1 MTTTIKVLTI
11 LLMAAD
17 LIFCIW
23 EGLHRSTKIENEKDY
38 FIAGGKT
45 NGFFLTMTAF
55 SSLLGAGLFV
65 GQAGRGYTYGISAY
79 WQLFGEGIIAGIVM
93 ALVIGPYLAKFQY
106 FSMAHFI
113 GDHICGGDTT
123 IRRIAGVANFL
134 PNMLWAGG
142 QIMGVSYVI
151 QLLFGL
157 DFRLVAAVVG
167 AIFIFYTMCGGVGSV
182 IVTDALHGMIALVCC
197 FSVIFFG
204 FKLFHFDLGQLKAA
218 VVALDPNRWDMMYEM
233 TPLKILTAFLTGF
246 LGTLANPI
254 YWNRAFAAESPST
267 CRKAYAFA
275 FTVGTILPLFTILLG
290 LVTFTFTQ
298 DSGDYALIWL
308 VVNKMPGFMTCLVAM
323 AVLAACLSSADTHLN
338 CAAANIVSDIIDPK
352 HTFTTEQ
359 TVKYS
364 RIATLVCGVI
374 SVLVSMFADM
384 IYQLA
389 NFGYTVCG
397 GVLIPMF
404 ALGYIMMDKKSE
416 TYKSKLTHHGA
427 LCGIIFGMIVA
438 CAFQAIPSLSSFW
451 GGGVIPCVVAT
462 VIGVFVGNALSP
474 KKAEIS

>member
-1 MTTTIKVLTI
+1 MSTTIKVITMI
-11 LLMAAD
+11 LMAAD

-23 EGLHRSTKIENEKDY
+23 EGLRRSTKIEDEKDY

-45 NGFFLTMTAF
+45 SGFFLTMTAF

-79 WQLFGEGIIAGIVM
+79 WQLFGEGIVAGIVM
-93 ALVIGPYLAKFQY
+93 ALIIGPYLAKFQY

-151 QLLFGL
+151 QILFGL
-157 DFRLVAAVVG
+157 DFRLVAAIVG

-182 IVTDALHGMIALVCC
+182 IVTDALHGMIAIICC

-204 FKLFHFDLGQLKAA
+204 FHLFHFNLGELKDA
-218 VVALDPNRWDMMYEM
+218 VVAIDPNHWDMMYEM
-233 TPLKILTAFLTGF
+233 TPLKIATAFLTGF

-254 YWNRAFAAESPST
+254 YWNRAFAAESPKT
-267 CRKAYAFA
+267 CRRAYAFA

-290 LVTFTFTQ
+290 LATFTFTQ

-308 VVNKMPGFMTCLVAM
+308 VVNKMPGFMTCLVAL
-323 AVLAACLSSADTHLN
+323 AVLAACVSSADTHLN
-338 CAAANIVSDIIDPK
+338 CAAANIVSDIIDPEHK
-352 HTFTTEQ
+352 LSTDQ

-364 RIATLVCGVI
+364 RIATVVCGVI
-374 SVLVSMFADM
+374 SIIVCMYADM

-397 GVLIPMF
+397 GVLIPTF
-404 ALGYIMMDKKSE
+404 IIGYLMMDKKSE
-416 TYKSKLTHHGA
+416 KYKSKLTRSGA
-427 LCGIIFGMIVA
+427 LCGIVIGMIVA
-438 CAFQAIPSLSSFW
+438 CAFQAVPTLSSFW
-451 GGGVIPCVVAT
+451 GGGVIPGVVAT
-462 VIGVFVGNALSP
+462 IVGIIIGNAISP
-474 KKAEIS
+474 KKAAIE